1 MNMYTLARH
10 KGSKELIA
18 VAGALS
24 PEEIEYILG
33 LIEDAGFKST
43 DVEIMENHPLALELI
58 FSRGKINSGF
68 SFDESLE
75 SALNDTGWYE
85 LPSMTSEDAH
95 RAMAEESKDVF

>member
-58 FSRGKINSGF
+58 FSRGKISSGF

-75 SALNDTGWYE
+75 LVLKMIQVGMSYHQWLQKMRTKQWRKN
-85 LPSMTSEDAH
+85 
-95 RAMAEESKDVF
+95 